1 MYEEIEYADDYKAI
15 GKLAEEAR
23 TERKGGM
30 IMDLNDE
37 KKTQAKYDRFVDFMA
52 RMYLKYETKYRI
64 VTAEDVMKMFS
75 KRQHKKEMF
84 AEKI

>member
-1 MYEEIEYADDYKAI
+1 
-15 GKLAEEAR
+15 
-23 TERKGGM
+23 
-30 IMDLNDE
+30 MDLNDE